1 MTFPSSFARS
11 VVLCIVTFLISS
23 AGSEA
28 ADNVARALQEALKAR
43 GFYTANP
50 TGTMDAPT
58 REALK
63 RFQIREGLN
72 VTGEPDTAT
81 LQALGNQPATKAGAA
96 QNISVRERAQHV
108 VASDREFL
116 QRVEAMEESR
126 GQTTRTNVGGEPE
139 TRTLPPV
146 AAPPERTDRRKPV
159 APDRLRQPDTHEQT
173 ELRAGVSDDAAI
185 GFVQSYLQAAQGASP
200 AGEVAHYA
208 ESVDYFDSGKV
219 SRDFVRKEQARYY
232 RRWPERQFKLLA
244 QPQIERKSNDSATVR
259 FRVAYALRGDGEKAS
274 GRTENVVRVRREG
287 SALRIVAIRERKLE

>member
-1 MTFPSSFARS
+1 MSFPFCFARP

-23 AGSEA
+23 ATSEA
-28 ADNVARALQEALKAR
+28 AENVARALQDALKAR

-58 REALK
+58 RDALK

-81 LQALGNQPATKAGAA
+81 LQALGNQPPTKAGAPE
-96 QNISVRERAQHV
+96 NVSVRERAQHV

-116 QRVEAMEESR
+116 QRVEAMEEAR
-126 GQTTRTNVGGEPE
+126 GQTTRTAVGAGPD

-159 APDRLRQPDTHEQT
+159 APDRPRQPATQEET
-173 ELRAGVSDDAAI
+173 EPPAGVSDDAAI

-219 SRDFVRKEQARYY
+219 SRDFVRKDQARYY
-232 RRWPERQFKLLA
+232 RRWPERQFKLLG
-244 QPQIERKSNDSATVR
+244 PPNIERKSTDSATVR
-259 FRVAYALRGDGEKAS
+259 FRVAYALQGNGEKAS
-274 GRTENVVRVRREG
+274 GRTENVVRLRREG